1 MHTLKKIISHY
12 MHMITCILVIFMLVI
27 VIGIQISTEQKR
39 AYEDAART
47 IRQIESVLGE
57 NQKELE
63 EIKEE
68 YRQTC
73 IHNAEAVAYILES
86 NPEVINNSDKLKDI
100 AVSVEIDE
108 IHIFDTTG
116 RIFAGTHPQ
125 YYDYTFDSGEQMM
138 FFKPMLEDKSLK
150 LVQDIAPNTAEAKPM
165 QYSAVWSGNGKYIV
179 QVGMEPVNVMKVTE
193 RNELSHVF
201 SHFRINPSANYYAV
215 DIETGEVVGSTDLEN
230 VGMNISDI
238 GIDMSQIT
246 AEGQGF
252 YAKINGEWTFCV
264 FELIDGNYIGRVI
277 TVSNLYRRVP
287 TTALWLFVSMF
298 IVAFI
303 LVQTVVRQM
312 NRHVV
317 KKIDDVNDKL
327 QSIADGNLDEK
338 LDMKSSVEF
347 DKLSGY
353 INRMVNSLLENNKK
367 MSYALSKT
375 NMHVGTYEYHDHS
388 DKVQYTEYVPKIFS
402 ITEEQMETLASDKG
416 AFIAFLEDI
425 KKNPMPDEEGI
436 YKHEELYVRIE
447 EIPDTEEIFG
457 VVVDVTAEMN
467 KRKEIEKER
476 DIDILTGLYNRRGL
490 DKQLEKLFAE
500 PEKLRHSAIVMI
512 DADGL
517 KGINDTYG
525 HDKGDIYLKKIA
537 NIINNYGIGSSVAS
551 RQGGDEYVLFLY
563 DYDSE
568 EELLRAIETLEYTQ
582 KHNTANLD
590 KTVNV
595 PIKFSMGYCIVND
608 CTDYHKLLKEADEKM
623 YKNKLERK
631 KVHNNL

>member
-1 MHTLKKIISHY
+1 MQTLKKIISHY
-12 MHMITCILVIFMLVI
+12 MHVITSVLVI
-27 VIGIQISTEQKR
+27 VIMVILVCIQISVEQKR

-47 IRQIESVLGE
+47 IQQIESVLGE

-73 IHNAEAVAYILES
+73 IHNAEAVAYIVES
-86 NPEVINNSDKLKDI
+86 DPEVLNSVDKLKDI
-100 AVSVEIDE
+100 AISMEIDE

-116 RIFAGTHPQ
+116 RIFAGTHPE

-138 FFKPMLEDKSLK
+138 FFKPMLEDKTLE
-150 LVQDIAPNTAEAKPM
+150 LVQDITPNTAEAKPM
-165 QYSAVWSGNGKYIV
+165 QYSAVWSDNGEYIV
-179 QVGMEPVNVMKVTE
+179 QIGMEPVNVMKVTE
-193 RNELSHVF
+193 KNELSHVF

-215 DIETGEVVGSTDLEN
+215 DIETGEIVGSTDLDN
-230 VGMNISDI
+230 VGASISDI
-238 GIDMSQIT
+238 GIDLSQLSDDKK
-246 AEGQGF
+246 GF
-252 YAKINGEWTFCV
+252 YAKINQVWSFCV
-264 FELIDGNYIGRVI
+264 FEQIDGNYIGRVL
-277 TVSNLYRRVP
+277 TVSDLYQRVP
-287 TTALWLFVSMF
+287 TTILWISISLLA
-298 IVAFI
+298 VAFI
-303 LVQTVVRQM
+303 LAQAVVRQM
-312 NRHVV
+312 NNHVV

-327 QSIADGNLDEK
+327 QSIADGNLHER

-347 DKLSGY
+347 DRLSGY
-353 INRMVNSLLENNKK
+353 INLMVNSLLENNKK

-375 NMHVGTYEYHDHS
+375 DMQVGTYEYHNHS
-388 DKVQYTEYVPKIFS
+388 DRVQYTEYVPMIFS
-402 ITEEQMETLASDKG
+402 LTDEQMEGLASDK
-416 AFIAFLEDI
+416 AKFFDFLENV
-425 KKNPMPDEEGI
+425 KKNPVQDEEGI
-436 YKHEELYVRIE
+436 YQYKELYIRIE

-457 VVVDVTAEMN
+457 VVVDVTAEVN

-476 DIDILTGLYNRRGL
+476 DVDVLTGLYNRRGL

-500 PEKLRHSAIVMI
+500 PLKLGHSALIMI

-563 DYDSE
+563 EYDSE
-568 EELLRAIETLEYTQ
+568 EELLRAIEALQYIQ
-582 KHNTANLD
+582 NHNTMHID
-590 KTVNV
+590 KNV
-595 PIKFSMGYCIVND
+595 DIPVRFSLGYSLVHG

-623 YKNKLERK
+623 YKNKLERRK
-631 KVHNNL
+631 NTQ